1 MAKVVFII
9 ANNWFQDKEFWIP
22 YKILTAQ
29 GHQCDVASWK
39 WWYCIWVFWL
49 EQQNSLKI
57 EEINPQNYDLIIFVW
72 GGGAERQYYKNEAYL
87 NLAKQ
92 AKAVAAICIAPYILS
107 ETGIFEWKEVTWWDD
122 WVRTQITH
130 IEKSWAIF
138 KDEDVVQDWKI
149 ITANWPESAT
159 KFARKIVDFLK

>member
-1 MAKVVFII
+1 M
-9 ANNWFQDKEFWIP
+9 
-22 YKILTAQ
+22 
-29 GHQCDVASWK
+29 
-39 WWYCIWVFWL
+39 
-49 EQQNSLKI
+49 
-57 EEINPQNYDLIIFVW
+57 
-72 GGGAERQYYKNEAYL
+72 
-87 NLAKQ
+87 
-92 AKAVAAICIAPYILS
+92 AAICIAPYILS

>member
-57 EEINPQNYDLIIFVW
+57 E
-72 GGGAERQYYKNEAYL
+72 
-87 NLAKQ
+87 
-92 AKAVAAICIAPYILS
+92 
-107 ETGIFEWKEVTWWDD
+107 
-122 WVRTQITH
+122 
-130 IEKSWAIF
+130 
-138 KDEDVVQDWKI
+138 
-149 ITANWPESAT
+149 
-159 KFARKIVDFLK
+159 